1 MEIRELNQ
9 EEYTAASELLW
20 KSFYWSEK
28 DNVSLAGMEKFRD
41 LTSPVSLSVNAFYE
55 SWIFCGCFEERELV
69 AVGAAVE
76 KTGKILMLYVHPERK
91 KQGYGRAMLC
101 ELLGRLS
108 GNEIVLNSSDEGVS
122 FYRHFGFV
130 ALSERVLLDDLPV
143 TPMKWIRK

>member
-76 KTGKILMLYVHPERK
+76 ASVGCSVGSASAKSSSETGI
-91 KQGYGRAMLC
+91 C
-101 ELLGRLS
+101 
-108 GNEIVLNSSDEGVS
+108 SSLEG
-122 FYRHFGFV
+122 
-130 ALSERVLLDDLPV
+130 
-143 TPMKWIRK
+143 